1 MVLMAKDI
9 LKDEMW
15 THIVTNFFKTN
26 KIVYKIQ
33 ACGENALVKSFK
45 MSPHMIYV
53 LKGPITLYC
62 GL

>member
-15 THIVTNFFKTN
+15 THIVTNFFNTK
-26 KIVYKIQ
+26 KIVYKIW

-45 MSPHMIYV
+45 MSPNMIYV
-53 LKGPITLYC
+53 LKGPLALYC